1 MTTTN
6 AAISTAAEAI
16 GEETLS
22 PEETSSAPL
31 AFTVYREWGEYI
43 SCLESDKE
51 AGELFRALFAYAFEG
66 KKENGLKG
74 AAKIVFSVAKKQI
87 DKEEERRR
95 KRLEACAAA
104 QKRKAE
110 EKARRENCESGK
122 NAKKEGEKTA
132 KNSSSPHPAHQP
144 SQRLYE
150 IDINGTNQKGGL
162 PPLCDKGKPPV
173 FDYRD
178 PLVRSHKLL

>member
-1 MTTTN
+1 MTTTK
-6 AAISTAAEAI
+6 AELSASPAAEAI
-16 GEETLS
+16 GEKALTSEESS
-22 PEETSSAPL
+22 PF
-31 AFTVYREWGEYI
+31 AFTVYKEWGEYI

-66 KKENGLKG
+66 KKENNLKG
-74 AAKIVFSVAKKQI
+74 AAKIVFSVMKKQI

-95 KRLEACAAA
+95 KRLEACASA

-110 EKARRENCESGK
+110 EKARRESCEG
-122 NAKKEGEKTA
+122 GKTA
-132 KNSSSPHPAHQP
+132 KNSSSPKTP
-144 SQRLYE
+144 QRVYE

>member
-1 MTTTN
+1 MTTTK
-6 AAISTAAEAI
+6 AELSASPAAEAI
-16 GEETLS
+16 GEEALTSEESS
-22 PEETSSAPL
+22 PF
-31 AFTVYREWGEYI
+31 AFTVYKEWGEYI

-66 KKENGLKG
+66 KKENNLKG
-74 AAKIVFSVAKKQI
+74 AAKIVFSVMKKQI

-95 KRLEACAAA
+95 KRLEACASA

-110 EKARRENCESGK
+110 EKARRESCEGGK
-122 NAKKEGEKTA
+122 NAKKEGGKTA
-132 KNSSSPHPAHQP
+132 KNSSSPHSPQQP
-144 SQRLYE
+144 PQRLYE
-150 IDINGTNQKGGL
+150 IDINGTNQKSGL